1 MWYILLLAVGFLPLV
16 YGANLLVNNASSL
29 AKKLNIPA
37 IVIGLTIVGF
47 GTSSP
52 EMVVNIIASIEKSS
66 DLVLGNIIG
75 SNLINVFGILGI
87 SAIIYPIAVRNNTRW
102 IEIPLSLL
110 SAVVIIILAN
120 DHIIDKTSFSRI
132 SRIDGLILL
141 LFFLIFIVYNV
152 RLAQSEGYT
161 GDLSIKEKPLTRSVL
176 LMVGGLALLIAG
188 GRIIVTSAV
197 KVATILGMSERVI
210 ALTIVS
216 IGTSLPELATSVVA
230 AVRRNT
236 DIAIG
241 NVVGSNIYN
250 VFLILGVSATIYP
263 VSLPHLA
270 NIDMLVNILASLLL
284 LIFVFTGKE
293 RKLGRCGGI
302 VFVIIYISYL
312 LSVSFI

>member
-1 MWYILLLAVGFLPLV
+1 MWNILLLAVGFLPLI
-16 YGANLLVNNASSL
+16 YGASLLVENASSM
-29 AKKLNIPA
+29 AKRLNIPA

-52 EMVVNIIASIEKSS
+52 EMVVNIIASFEKSS

-75 SNLINVFGILGI
+75 SNLINVFGILGV
-87 SAIIYPIAVRNNTRW
+87 SAIIYPIAVKKNTRW

-120 DHIIDKTSFSRI
+120 DHLIDRMPFSRI
-132 SRIDGLILL
+132 SRIDGMILL
-141 LFFLIFIVYNV
+141 LFFLIFIGYNI
-152 RLAQSEGYT
+152 RLARSEGYS
-161 GDLSIKEKPLTRSVL
+161 GDLSIKEKPLLRSILLMLTGLVL
-176 LMVGGLALLIAG
+176 LIIG
-188 GRIIVTSAV
+188 GRLIVISAV
-197 KVATILGMSERVI
+197 KVAKILGMTERVI

-230 AVRRNT
+230 AIRRNT

-250 VFLILGVSATIYP
+250 AFLILGLSATIYP

-270 NIDMLVNILASLLL
+270 NVDMLVNILASLLL
-284 LIFVFTGKE
+284 FIFVFTGKE
-293 RKLGRCGGI
+293 RKLGRLEGAI
-302 VFVIIYISYL
+302 FVIIYISYL
-312 LSVSFI
+312 FTISFI